1 MVRWRRGVGNVS
13 VSPTSRC
20 LEQGMIVFAVIKDG
34 RINQQKILFAQNFS
48 GRQRQ
53 RHKVSVPQKMYSE
66 CALILECDH
75 LSIILNKNKSYKFEM
90 FVCLS
95 LWSLPSCMVGIPG

>member
-20 LEQGMIVFAVIKDG
+20 LEQGTIVFAVIKDG

-75 LSIILNKNKSYKFEM
+75 LYISHYKI
-90 FVCLS
+90 CLS
-95 LWSLPSCMVGIPG
+95 KVKIPCYMVDIRG